1 MSFYDFFFPEQA
13 QATHLRRLADGSTMA
28 HTQARLAQ
36 VRAERAALGAKDRV
50 EELEEEVARI
60 TLLLEGVLEHLN
72 ENGVMTLSDL
82 RTKVAEIDARDGV
95 IDGKITKLGEVEE
108 ESDEPVEKPKFNFP
122 ES

>member
-1 MSFYDFFFPEQA
+1 
-13 QATHLRRLADGSTMA
+13 MA

-36 VRAERAALGAKDRV
+36 VRAERAAIGAKDRV

-72 ENGVMTLSDL
+72 ENGVMTLTDL
-82 RTKVAEIDARDGV
+82 RTKVAEIDTRDGV
-95 IDGKITKLGEVEE
+95 IDGKITKPGDVEE
-108 ESDEPVEKPKFNFP
+108 SEPEDTEAPAKPKFNFP

>member
-1 MSFYDFFFPEQA
+1 M
-13 QATHLRRLADGSTMA
+13 
-28 HTQARLAQ
+28 
-36 VRAERAALGAKDRV
+36 

-72 ENGVMTLSDL
+72 ENGVMTLTDL

-95 IDGKITKLGEVEE
+95 IDGKITKPGEVGS
-108 ESDEPVEKPKFNFP
+108 ESDEPMEKPKFNFP